1 MLRTTL
7 REFPTHLWTHLPVG
21 LRAPFRPR
29 GQIGCTA
36 NQVEVRTNDPEFVRE
51 RDAMRFNDGSSSDP
65 WSDGAMAYLS
75 KIEKVALKAAGYRLA
90 QEG

>member
-1 MLRTTL
+1 MTPPELAFVPSRQTD
-7 REFPTHLWTHLPVG
+7 RSG
-21 LRAPFRPR
+21 ARPS
-29 GQIGCTA
+29 T
-36 NQVEVRTNDPEFVRE
+36 TNDPEFVRE